1 MILFYYYFYYYHYKQ
16 FLYRISI
23 SIYYILLLIYVL
35 LKKTKTKISNKHE
48 LKNKT
53 HGMSKAKKF
62 NKNESEVA
70 LKIMDEPR
78 ICSQIN
84 LEFKMKREN
93 LQLKIFDR

>member
-1 MILFYYYFYYYHYKQ
+1 MKFKIKHRVHPRLTKV
-16 FLYRISI
+16 
-23 SIYYILLLIYVL
+23 LITAIQNGVS
-35 LKKTKTKISNKHE
+35 K
-48 LKNKT
+48 LKN
-53 HGMSKAKKF
+53 GMSKAKKF